1 MPFHR
6 RNKDELDEIFERK
19 LKYFYYRVLQE
30 NVQEVEKKDMDCQ
43 ENRDISDDNIIIKV
57 EVVMDDNDD
66 VDVGEIESVKEP
78 EHSKTNT
85 SQEKKPKLNES
96 YMQFQSEDQKPF
108 HYDSSSWYECTADDL
123 SSEEFTPPKKKTKQT
138 RTDDEKVGNP
148 AFNKIRIKRK
158 KLTKKIRAKGLES
171 LKTDGTILNKR
182 EMHPNPCIGKKCGNN
197 CQDIGEERRKTI
209 FENYWSI
216 SSQRQRDWL
225 ISMTKITQIKR
236 KRSKDSGR
244 RNYSFEYYI
253 NNNEGR
259 RRVCQQFI
267 LNTLDIKQSFV
278 HYTLTNSSNGSTKDE
293 MRGKTIPANKT
304 DSGNIQNVRNFIQQL
319 PAVPSYYCRKDSTKL
334 YLPAEF
340 RNFRNVY
347 RIYKEEKIKENVGIV
362 SEKVFMQIFKN
373 EFYIGMHVPKKD
385 KCIKCI
391 GYDAEKTEENK
402 KLKEEHLDDRD
413 ASQARFKWHR
423 EIRKECPE
431 MLCVSFDLQN
441 VLNTPYGDSSLL
453 YYSRKLSIYNECF
466 YENDTREGFCF
477 IWSETDG
484 KRGANEIATILQ
496 MYIDIVDSRK
506 TVKHLILYCD
516 SCPGRNKN
524 RTVLAV
530 IHNSL
535 SRCKY
540 IESIQINYLLPGHRE
555 MSVDSM
561 HTVIESLVKKLIVWA
576 PSQWATVC
584 QLARK
589 EPHPYQVHFLQYADF
604 KGYDEI
610 ADKYFKG
617 DLAGKINKI
626 RIATF
631 KKSRMNK
638 MIVKYSMQ
646 NDAIEEKI
654 SVIGL
659 SNKIINQQIYKGQIP
674 ISEKK
679 FNDLKTLCDTGAIPR
694 LFRNEYLNL
703 PSCSTARD
711 TLNETDIE
719 DETDN

>member
-1 MPFHR
+1 
-6 RNKDELDEIFERK
+6 
-19 LKYFYYRVLQE
+19 
-30 NVQEVEKKDMDCQ
+30 MDCQ
-43 ENRDISDDNIIIKV
+43 KIRANGNDEMIIKV
-57 EVVMDDNDD
+57 EIETDDYENVADMNA
-66 VDVGEIESVKEP
+66 VDEKP
-78 EHSKTNT
+78 EHSNT
-85 SQEKKPKLNES
+85 YAREINKMKVNES
-96 YMQFQSEDQKPF
+96 YMDFQSEDQKPF
-108 HYDSSSWYECTADDL
+108 QYYSSSWDESTADDL
-123 SSEEFTPPKKKTKQT
+123 LSSEESTPVKKKYKQT
-138 RTDDEKVGNP
+138 YTNQEKVGDR
-148 AFNKIRIKRK
+148 AF
-158 KLTKKIRAKGLES
+158 KKIRFNRKKQNKEFRDKGLQCV
-171 LKTDGTILNKR
+171 KTDEKLQNKR
-182 EMHPNPCIGKKCGNN
+182 EIHPNPCIGKKCGNN

-209 FENYWSI
+209 FEHYWSI

-225 ISMTKITQIKR
+225 ISMTKTTQIKR

-278 HYTLTNSSNGSTKDE
+278 HYTLTNSNDGSSKDE
-293 MRGKTIPANKT
+293 MRGKTVPANKT
-304 DSGNIQNVRNFIQQL
+304 DSGNIQNVRNFIQHL
-319 PAVPSYYCRKDSTKL
+319 PAVPLYYCRKDSSKL
-334 YLPAEF
+334 YLPSEF

-373 EFYIGMHVPKKD
+373 EFNIGMHVPKKD
-385 KCIKCI
+385 KCVKCI
-391 GYDAEKTEENK
+391 KYDAEKTEENK
-402 KLKEEHLDDRD
+402 KLKEEHLKDKDD
-413 ASQARFKWHR
+413 SQARFKWHR

-441 VLNTPYGDSSLL
+441 VLNTPYGDSTLL

-484 KRGANEIATILQ
+484 KRGANEIASILQ
-496 MYIDIVDSRK
+496 MYIDIVDCRK

-524 RTVLAV
+524 RIVLAA
-530 IHNSL
+530 IHDSL

-555 MSVDSM
+555 MSVDSI
-561 HTVIESLVKKLIVWA
+561 HSVIEGSVKKLIVWA

-584 QLARK
+584 QMARK
-589 EPHPYQVHFLQYADF
+589 EPQPYQVHFLQYTDF

-610 ADKYFKG
+610 ADKYFKSH
-617 DLAGKINKI
+617 LIGKINKI

-631 KKSRMNK
+631 KKSCMNK
-638 MIVKYSMQ
+638 MAVKYSMQ
-646 NDAIEEKI
+646 NDAAEEKI

-659 SNKIINQQIYKGQIP
+659 CDKIINQQIYTGQIP
-674 ISEKK
+674 ITEKK
-679 FNDLKTLCDTGAIPR
+679 FNDLKKLCDNGAIPR

-703 PSCSTARD
+703 PSCSTATD
-711 TLNETDIE
+711 TLNESDIE
-719 DETDN
+719 DETDS